1 MRLLLAE
8 DEKALSDALAAIL
21 RRNDYT
27 VEAVYDGVSA
37 LRQLESEIFDGAIL
51 DVMMPGTDGIT
62 VLKTLRKNGN
72 KIPVMILT
80 AKSEIEDKVFGFE
93 NGANDYLPKPFD
105 SRELLA
111 RLRAMMRIQCL
122 QTEELVNAGNIRL
135 NYTTLEISSESS
147 SFRLSGKEF
156 QMMKLF
162 MENPGIPIS
171 AETFMDRVW
180 GTHNREEAQAV
191 RAYIA
196 FLRKKLDA
204 LQADIRILES
214 DKDTYRLEAVL

>member
-122 QTEELVNAGNIRL
+122 QTEEFVNAGNIRL

>member
-27 VEAVYDGVSA
+27 VEAVYDGGSA
-37 LRQLESEIFDGAIL
+37 LRQLESKIFDGAIL
-51 DVMMPGTDGIT
+51 DVMMPGADGIT

-105 SRELLA
+105 SY
-111 RLRAMMRIQCL
+111 
-122 QTEELVNAGNIRL
+122 AG
-135 NYTTLEISSESS
+135 E
-147 SFRLSGKEF
+147 
-156 QMMKLF
+156 
-162 MENPGIPIS
+162 
-171 AETFMDRVW
+171 
-180 GTHNREEAQAV
+180 
-191 RAYIA
+191 
-196 FLRKKLDA
+196 
-204 LQADIRILES
+204 
-214 DKDTYRLEAVL
+214 